1 MDYSNLKNKTIFDFC
16 TDVDVLYFITKQKSP
31 SRLEYI
37 KLKGADD
44 RLLDLKML
52 AYITNNDDLGAAI
65 YPLSPGLVEWDNEVI
80 DFAEEYREKHGL
92 QDD

>member
-1 MDYSNLKNKTIFDFC
+1 MEYSDLKNKTIFDFC
-16 TDVDVLYFITKQKSP
+16 TDAEVLCFITKQESP
-31 SRLEYI
+31 SQLEYS
-37 KLKGADD
+37 KSNDAED

-65 YPLSPGLVEWDNEVI
+65 FPLSPGLVEWNNEVI
-80 DFAEEYREKHGL
+80 DFAEEYRERHGL